1 MFVLLV
7 AAAKI
12 LAAKAGSSIDPGCLS
27 CFALLVLPATSVAI
41 AEAGNPYW
49 RGRLSTVDLLVLTS
63 LAKLLLKKQT
73 FFAFYKTTHPNGEV
87 NCT

>member
-41 AEAGNPYW
+41 AEAGNPY
-49 RGRLSTVDLLVLTS
+49 
-63 LAKLLLKKQT
+63 
-73 FFAFYKTTHPNGEV
+73 
-87 NCT
+87 